1 MKRVLFWL
9 TFCAVFVLSANV
21 EAIRNDP
28 DLIIYSSFDKD
39 EKEVTDDG
47 GNGFDAEISGVEW
60 SKEGKL
66 GGAMEFDG
74 GSAIKTQQDI
84 PGLTD
89 ADLTE
94 MTVEHWVMLSA
105 ITGDTQQVWEALNT
119 AGAWPA
125 ETFIEGAGAMVFYIY
140 DTKNTEHRTE
150 IPELPTKKWVHIAG
164 TYDGKVQK
172 SYFNGK
178 VVAEEAWSGKF
189 RIFNAPTGAIVLGK
203 DNEADIQHLNGFIDE
218 FAFYMRALSEDEIN
232 ADMNKGVLFAVDPAD
247 KLSTTWANIKA
258 GYYPKNVQ
266 SLSLKDTHFGKTS
279 QLPPSS

>member
-1 MKRVLFWL
+1 MKRLLFWL
-9 TFCAVFVLSANV
+9 VFCTVLALSANV

-28 DLIIYSSFDKD
+28 DLLIYYSFDND
-39 EKEVTDDG
+39 EKEVTDDS
-47 GNGFDAEISGVEW
+47 GNGFDGEISGAEW

-74 GSAIKTQQDI
+74 GSAIKSPPEV

-89 ADLTE
+89 VELTE

-105 ITGDTQQVWEALNT
+105 ITGDTQQVWEALNA

-125 ETFIEGAGAMVFYIY
+125 ETFIEGAGEMVFYIY
-140 DTKNTEHRTE
+140 DTKNTEHRTA
-150 IPELPTKKWVHIAG
+150 IPQLPVKKWVHIAG

-172 SYFNGK
+172 AYFNGK

-189 RIFNAPTGAIVLGK
+189 TIFAAPTGAIVLGK

-218 FAFYMRALSEDEIN
+218 FAFYTRALSEDEIK
-232 ADMNKGVLFAVDPAD
+232 ADMNNGVLFAVDPRE
-247 KLSTTWANIKA
+247 KLSTMWANIKA
-258 GYYPKNVQ
+258 EY
-266 SLSLKDTHFGKTS
+266 
-279 QLPPSS
+279 

>member
-1 MKRVLFWL
+1 MRRVLFWL
-9 TFCAVFVLSANV
+9 VFCTVLALSANV

-28 DLIIYSSFDKD
+28 DLLIYYSFDKD
-39 EKEVTDDG
+39 EKEVTDDS
-47 GNGFDAEISGVEW
+47 GNGFDGEISGAEW

-66 GGAMEFDG
+66 GAAMEFDG
-74 GSAIKTQQDI
+74 GSAIKSPPEV

-89 ADLTE
+89 VELAE

-125 ETFIEGAGAMVFYIY
+125 ETFIEGAGEMVFYIY
-140 DTKNTEHRTE
+140 DTKNTEHRTA
-150 IPELPTKKWVHIAG
+150 IPELPVKKWVHIAG

-189 RIFNAPTGAIVLGK
+189 TIFAAPTGAIVLGK

-218 FAFYMRALSEDEIN
+218 FAFYTRALSEDEIK
-232 ADMNKGVLFAVDPAD
+232 ADMNNGVLFAVDPRE

-258 GYYPKNVQ
+258 EY
-266 SLSLKDTHFGKTS
+266 
-279 QLPPSS
+279 

>member
-1 MKRVLFWL
+1 MKRLLFWL
-9 TFCAVFVLSANV
+9 VFCTVLALSANV

-28 DLIIYSSFDKD
+28 DLLIYYSFDED
-39 EKEVTDDG
+39 EKEVTDDS
-47 GNGFDAEISGVEW
+47 GNGFDGEISGAEW

-74 GSAIKTQQDI
+74 GSAIKSPPEV

-89 ADLTE
+89 LELTE

-105 ITGDTQQVWEALNT
+105 ITGDTQQVWEALNA

-125 ETFIEGAGAMVFYIY
+125 ETFIEGAGEMVFYIY
-140 DTKNTEHRTE
+140 DTKNTEHRTA
-150 IPELPTKKWVHIAG
+150 IPQLPVKKWVHIAG

-189 RIFNAPTGAIVLGK
+189 TIFAAPTGAIVLGK

-218 FAFYMRALSEDEIN
+218 FAFYTRALSEDEIK
-232 ADMNKGVLFAVDPAD
+232 ADMNNGVLFAVDPRE

-258 GYYPKNVQ
+258 KY
-266 SLSLKDTHFGKTS
+266 
-279 QLPPSS
+279 

>member
-1 MKRVLFWL
+1 MKRLLFWL
-9 TFCAVFVLSANV
+9 VFCTVLALSANV

-28 DLIIYSSFDKD
+28 DLLIYYSFDKD
-39 EKEVTDDG
+39 EKEVTDDS
-47 GNGFDAEISGVEW
+47 GNGFDGEISGAEW

-74 GSAIKTQQDI
+74 GSAIKSPPEV

-89 ADLTE
+89 VELTE

-105 ITGDTQQVWEALNT
+105 ITGDTQQVWEALNA

-125 ETFIEGAGAMVFYIY
+125 ETFIEGAGEMVFYIY
-140 DTKNTEHRTE
+140 DTKNTEHRTA
-150 IPELPTKKWVHIAG
+150 IPQLPVKKWVHIAG

-189 RIFNAPTGAIVLGK
+189 TIFAAPTGAIVLGK

-218 FAFYMRALSEDEIN
+218 FAFYTRALSEDEIK
-232 ADMNKGVLFAVDPAD
+232 ADMNNGVLFAVDPRE
-247 KLSTTWANIKA
+247 KLSTMWANIKA
-258 GYYPKNVQ
+258 EY
-266 SLSLKDTHFGKTS
+266 
-279 QLPPSS
+279 